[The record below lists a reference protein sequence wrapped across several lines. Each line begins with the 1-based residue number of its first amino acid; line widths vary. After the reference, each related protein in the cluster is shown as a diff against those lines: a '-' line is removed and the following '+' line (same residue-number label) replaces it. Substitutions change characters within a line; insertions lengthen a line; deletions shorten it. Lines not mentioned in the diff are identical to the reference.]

1 MLKAKITADEHG
13 KLAPDLKAH
22 YTEKDGSWLLVVEAV
37 DGVALEDVTGLRSSL
52 ERERTKSKELK
63 AKLEAFGDVAPEAAQ
78 EAMKKVGEMAG
89 WTPEQKVKEQ
99 IELQTK
105 QVAEKWQAEV
115 GKRDAAIRDL
125 TGQLEENLITAQ
137 ATGAIAKAK
146 GRLRLLLPH
155 VKAATKLVKNDQ
167 GKLVA
172 RVIDERGTE
181 LISRRDRSDSP
192 MSIEEFVESLRGSD
206 DFAGAFDATD
216 ASGSGSGGGGGGG
229 STTPAR
235 QGGTA
240 PKRIPRGDQEA
251 LNAHAEDI
259 AKGTAIVVD

>member
-1 MLKAKITADEHG
+1 MLKAKVTADEYG
-13 KLAPDLKAH
+13 KLDAAVKSH
-22 YTEKDGSWLLVVEAV
+22 YTEKDGSWILVVEPV

-52 ERERTKSKELK
+52 ERERAKSKDMK
-63 AKLEAFGDVAPEAAQ
+63 SKLDAFGDVAPEAA
-78 EAMKKVGEMAG
+78 ADAIKKVGEMAG

-115 GKRDAAIRDL
+115 AKREGMIRDL

-172 RVIDERGTE
+172 RVIDEKGTE

-206 DFAGAFDATD
+206 DFAGAFDAVD
-216 ASGSGSGGGGGGG
+216 AGGSGSGGGGGGG
-229 STTPAR
+229 SSTPAR
-235 QGGTA
+235 PGSNA
-240 PKRIPRGDQEA
+240 PKRIPRGDQDA